1 MSLQCLCK
9 HCPNTCPSPTPSHS
23 GYPRRPLLLNM
34 FARLS
39 VGWRAWV
46 TRLECQRHEGRS
58 QEAHWAN
65 HWLLVNT
72 IVSFL
77 ITFAKKSWQSPKSGE
92 MTIDLVLIISFISS
106 PHQLHNQGFSMH
118 GIWWSGWVAKQL
130 ASLVFVITQPPA
142 VSSSSLFCSE

>member
-1 MSLQCLCK
+1 MFVQTLSQRLSESYSVTLRV
-9 HCPNTCPSPTPSHS
+9 PPAPSPLKHVC
-23 GYPRRPLLLNM
+23 
-34 FARLS
+34 LS

-77 ITFAKKSWQSPKSGE
+77 ITSAKKSWQSPKSWE